1 MGRRQYFPIFVR
13 HIYRKEL
20 GEHMKRKIALLL
32 VMLAMCCAYSHALAE
47 FDLTPYMY
55 EENTVIPF
63 NRNTQL
69 ILTSDNTAHRVRLEQ
84 NGAVIQEVTME
95 KNGNRL
101 NVVLGEEGNIGL
113 ITRPDLAGGQAKQ
126 LYYCWNEN
134 NMLSEPVKLSDSA
147 GFLYAC
153 GNGFYGADRKENL
166 MEVFVRNDEGREVFS
181 RAYMCGVD
189 IYISPMECIR
199 NADGTYLLAVCKEHL
214 DTNEQAIL
222 VERISADGMVIWQ
235 TEFPGR
241 YGHDGCVLSDDGY
254 GGAYLTKTD
263 DDNYKLEQVYR
274 IGTDG
279 RMLWTKRLEAE
290 GLVLHAFCGAY
301 DETADGLVID
311 GSVVSKSKG
320 VYKVIR
326 LEVSGNGQIV
336 SASAKDFS
344 SRPDYGFKVLRAV
357 DGSVFAESGTN
368 YLDTKNTKHVLV
380 PVDMLPEASVP
391 VLTLE

>member
-101 NVVLGEEGNIGL
+101 NVVLGEAGNIGL
-113 ITRPDLAGGQAKQ
+113 ITRPDLAGGQADQ
-126 LYYCWNEN
+126 VYYRWNEDN
-134 NMLSEPVKLSDSA
+134 SLSDGVLLSDDA
-147 GFLYAC
+147 GYLYAC

-166 MEVFVRNDEGREVFS
+166 TEIFVRDMNGREIFS
-181 RAYMCGVD
+181 NAYAQGED
-189 IYISPMECIR
+189 EKISPMTCIR
-199 NADGTYLLAVCKEHL
+199 EEDGTYLLAMFTENL
-214 DTNEQAIL
+214 DTFDGTIR
-222 VERISADGMVIWQ
+222 VERLNAFGEMLWAE
-235 TEFPGR
+235 EFRGDFDH
-241 YGHDGCVLSDDGY
+241 YACVLSGDGN
-254 GGAYLTKTD
+254 GGAFLVKTD
-263 DDNYKLEQVYR
+263 DDNYKIAQIYH
-274 IGTDG
+274 IDG
-279 RMLWTKRLEAE
+279 NGNLMWEKRLEAE
-290 GLVLHAFCGAY
+290 GLILHAFCGGY
-301 DETADGLVID
+301 SELEGGLVID
-311 GSVVSKSKG
+311 GNVVSKSKG

-326 LEVSGNGQIV
+326 LVITDDGQIIR
-336 SASAKDFS
+336 ASARDFS
-344 SRPDYGFKVLRAV
+344 CRPDYSFTVERAI
-357 DGSVFAESGTN
+357 DDSVFAESGAN

-380 PVDMLPEASVP
+380 PVDVLPESSVP